1 MKTRDWGPGVR
12 GWGGAAA
19 RLSMARAHGAVARA
33 GRDPQFGGGRR
44 EGCAPRGRSGGPH
57 APAGV
62 VGDDGPLVRRRPL
75 RLPAREEHG
84 RQEEAREVGAM
95 CPAAHSNRAHP
106 RRKRRWASVCAGC
119 AAPPSLPRGIY
130 RWRERRGLLASG
142 GRLAFPGEDTQ
153 WRRAVTT
160 CPLQWRGGGRPPPA
174 SPISPSP
181 FSSYATLFGGTF

>member
-1 MKTRDWGPGVR
+1 
-12 GWGGAAA
+12 
-19 RLSMARAHGAVARA
+19 LHGAGPLADREE
-33 GRDPQFGGGRR
+33 QFGEGRQEAYGPLGRR
-44 EGCAPRGRSGGPH
+44 GAPH

-62 VGDDGPLVRRRPL
+62 VGDDDPLVRRRPL
-75 RLPAREEHG
+75 RLPPREEHG

-130 RWRERRGLLASG
+130 RWRERRRLLASG

-160 CPLQWRGGGRPPPA
+160 CPLQWRGRAGPAPA
-174 SPISPSP
+174 SALPRSPCTTTASLSEGP
-181 FSSYATLFGGTF
+181 SGRKTPDASHLP